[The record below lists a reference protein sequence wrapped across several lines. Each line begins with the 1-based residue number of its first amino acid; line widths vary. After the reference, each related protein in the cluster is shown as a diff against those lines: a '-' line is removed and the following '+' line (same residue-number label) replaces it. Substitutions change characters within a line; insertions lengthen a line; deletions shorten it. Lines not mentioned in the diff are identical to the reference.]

1 MKKERERETQRE
13 PPKKTQRDLLMHLL
27 PPRCCTYHD
36 CALARRVGFEIV
48 HTGVLAILGLRVV
61 NSRRTRYIVEI
72 ELADTKIV

>member
-1 MKKERERETQRE
+1 MKKERERERE
-13 PPKKTQRDLLMHLL
+13 NPPKKTQRDLLMHLL
-27 PPRCCTYHD
+27 PRRCCTHHD

-72 ELADTKIV
+72 ELAYTKIV